1 MDLYTQLEFISKDVT
16 HVQLPFVAPVLFPE
30 LLRIMVSEQVN
41 QVRYAAAGNKR
52 ALDSSTEVH
61 PHST

>member
-41 QVRYAAAGNKR
+41 QIQYATVGNKR
-52 ALDSSTEVH
+52 RNRQYY
-61 PHST
+61 